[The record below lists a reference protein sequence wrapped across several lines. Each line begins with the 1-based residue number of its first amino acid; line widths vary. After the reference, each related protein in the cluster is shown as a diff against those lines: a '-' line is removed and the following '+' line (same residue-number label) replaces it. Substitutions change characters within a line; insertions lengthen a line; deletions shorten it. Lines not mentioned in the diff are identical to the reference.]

1 MNYSMV
7 KRLILKDWY
16 LQRWVIL
23 GSIAGGVA
31 SLGIIAT
38 GNQAAFYL
46 GLLLL
51 ITSLIVIGAQ
61 VAGST
66 IVSERKD
73 QTLAFAMSLPIS
85 YREYTLSKI
94 AGNLLIFLVAWM
106 PMLLVS
112 LGLLLYTPKT
122 YGLVPYTVI
131 MATEILVSTCF
142 IIGVSL
148 VTESQAWMIAAIMIG
163 NLALNVVGYLVAH
176 IPSIQRGME
185 GSSIQWTQ
193 AASICLLSEFGLTAV
208 LILGT
213 FFVQSRKKD
222 FL

>member
-31 SLGIIAT
+31 SLGVIAT
-38 GNQAAFYL
+38 GNPAAFFL

-85 YREYTLSKI
+85 YREYTLSKV
-94 AGNLLIFLVAWM
+94 AGNLLIFLVAWI
-106 PMLLVS
+106 PLLLVS

-185 GSSIQWTQ
+185 GSSIQWTP
-193 AASICLLSEFGLTAV
+193 AASICLLSECGLIAA